1 MLPFIHKSNILYREV
16 IMDIKTLRKI
26 LNEKTMQFTEAEIQN
41 MIDEELEKPPEEM
54 DTKFIDFCMDV
65 LENNKSK

>member
-1 MLPFIHKSNILYREV
+1 
-16 IMDIKTLRKI
+16 MDIKTLKKI

-65 LENNKSK
+65 LENNKTK